1 MLNPLSAIKWS
12 PFSIRS
18 MRPLSWT
25 IFWSLVLLDHSFG
38 MKVKASQGAIPTN
51 NLSVLWCL
59 QSLYVAFCVHG
70 DVGFS
75 MKNSVASMITPVSGH
90 FLKDFGNC
98 HLTSSRVGQR
108 SRVPSKI
115 FASKH
120 THVVTILQ
128 TEASETPN
136 MSPSCRFRTRKRS
149 PQSTKRYSSFSERCL
164 CLPGFFQTR
173 HSDSMTCHSPFCPS
187 I

>member
-59 QSLYVAFCVHG
+59 
-70 DVGFS
+70 
-75 MKNSVASMITPVSGH
+75 
-90 FLKDFGNC
+90 
-98 HLTSSRVGQR
+98 
-108 SRVPSKI
+108 
-115 FASKH
+115 
-120 THVVTILQ
+120 
-128 TEASETPN
+128 
-136 MSPSCRFRTRKRS
+136 
-149 PQSTKRYSSFSERCL
+149 
-164 CLPGFFQTR
+164 
-173 HSDSMTCHSPFCPS
+173 
-187 I
+187 

>member
-1 MLNPLSAIKWS
+1 M
-12 PFSIRS
+12 
-18 MRPLSWT
+18 
-25 IFWSLVLLDHSFG
+25 
-38 MKVKASQGAIPTN
+38 
-51 NLSVLWCL
+51 
-59 QSLYVAFCVHG
+59 AFCVHG

-149 PQSTKRYSSFSERCL
+149 PQSTKRYFLSQKDVSVFQAFFRHVILIVWLAILLFVPVFNFFLFTVELALRFNWNKQGLVCL
-164 CLPGFFQTR
+164 YK
-173 HSDSMTCHSPFCPS
+173 